1 MSLAHAI
8 LGFLRE
14 QAMTG
19 YELKTLCFDHDAQ
32 HFWTADQAQ
41 IYRTLE
47 GLEKRGHVTSRVKR
61 QRSRP
66 DRKVYS
72 ITPAGVEELDRWA
85 ATPAPLPPLRDPFLI
100 QLRFADRLSDED
112 LLHIVRERRS
122 AMQQRL
128 DILRARA
135 AEEAK
140 GAGRDAILHRLTLG
154 AAMSDARSTIDWLD
168 GALETLSDLIEQEHP
183 TEPGTQSRLF
193 ARRTDERGSTS

>member
-61 QRSRP
+61 QHSRP
-66 DRKVYS
+66 DRKIYS
-72 ITPAGVEELDRWA
+72 ITTSGIDELDRWA
-85 ATPAPLPPLRDPFLI
+85 ATPAPLLPLRDPFLI
-100 QLRFADRLSDED
+100 QLRFADHLPDED
-112 LLHIVRERRS
+112 LLHLVRERRL

-128 DILRARA
+128 DSLRARA
-135 AEEAK
+135 AEEAR
-140 GAGRDAILHRLTLG
+140 GSGRDAILHRLTLA
-154 AAMSDARSTIDWLD
+154 AAMSDARATIDWLD
-168 GALETLSDLIEQEHP
+168 GALETLSDLIEQERP

>member
-85 ATPAPLPPLRDPFLI
+85 ATAAPLPPLRDPFLI
-100 QLRFADRLSDED
+100 QLRFSDRLSDED

-122 AMQQRL
+122 SMQQRL

-183 TEPGTQSRLF
+183 TQPGTQSRLF

>member
-1 MSLAHAI
+1 MSLTHAI

-19 YELKTLCFDHDAQ
+19 YDLKTLCFDNDAQ

-41 IYRTLE
+41 IYRTLD
-47 GLEKRGHVTSRVKR
+47 GLESRSLVSSRIRR

-72 ITPAGVEELDRWA
+72 LTPAGVEELNRWA

-100 QLRFADRLSDED
+100 QLRFADRLPDDD
-112 LLHIVRERRS
+112 LLHIIGERRL

-128 DILRARA
+128 DSLRARA
-135 AEEAK
+135 SEESRGSGR
-140 GAGRDAILHRLTLG
+140 GAVLHQLTLG
-154 AAMSDARSTIDWLD
+154 AAIADARATIDWLD
-168 GALETLSDLIEQEHP
+168 TALETLSALIEQERP
-183 TEPGTQSRLF
+183 TAPGKQPRLF
-193 ARRTDERGSTS
+193 APRTDERGSRS

>member
-19 YELKTLCFDHDAQ
+19 YDLKNLCFDHDAQ

-41 IYRTLE
+41 IYRTLDS
-47 GLEKRGHVTSRVKR
+47 LESRGHVASRVRR

-72 ITPAGVEELDRWA
+72 ITPSGAEELDRWA
-85 ATPAPLPPLRDPFLI
+85 ATPTPLPPLRDPFLI
-100 QLRFADRLSDED
+100 QLRFADQLPDDD
-112 LLHIVRERRS
+112 LLDIVRERRR

-128 DILRARA
+128 DSLRART
-135 AEEAK
+135 AEESR
-140 GAGRDAILHRLTLG
+140 GSGRDAVLHRLTLG
-154 AAMSDARSTIDWLD
+154 AAMSDARAAIDWLD
-168 GALETLSDLIEQEHP
+168 GTLETLSALIEQER
-183 TEPGTQSRLF
+183 TAPGKQPRLF
-193 ARRTDERGSTS
+193 APRTDERGSTS